1 MLSASAPLPFQIDER
16 VNVGEETRLK
26 YRYLDLRRPAPAA
39 AIRLRSEV
47 NRVART
53 LLAERGFVEIETPT
67 LTRSTP
73 EGARDFLVPARLK
86 PGSWYAL
93 PQSPQLFKQ
102 LLMVAG
108 MERYYQI
115 ARCYRDEDFRADR
128 QRVHPARCRD
138 EFRRPRRRDRTH
150 RGVDHCD
157 LAPDRC
163 RSDDAAAAV
172 DLCRGDE
179 PLRHR
184 QARPAVRA
192 RDRGV
197 DGVLR

>member
-1 MLSASAPLPFQIDER
+1 MMRTHGAGTLRAEDAGTPLTLTGWVARRRDHGGVAFIDLRDASGVVQVVVRDETLAASGAHDLRNEYCILVEGVVEPRPEGNTNPDLPTGDVEVVVENLEVLSPSAPLPFQIDER

-67 LTRSTP
+67 ITRSTP

-93 PQSPQLFKQ
+93 PQSP
-102 LLMVAG
+102 
-108 MERYYQI
+108 
-115 ARCYRDEDFRADR
+115 
-128 QRVHPARCRD
+128 
-138 EFRRPRRRDRTH
+138 
-150 RGVDHCD
+150 
-157 LAPDRC
+157 
-163 RSDDAAAAV
+163 
-172 DLCRGDE
+172 
-179 PLRHR
+179 
-184 QARPAVRA
+184 
-192 RDRGV
+192 
-197 DGVLR
+197 